1 MAPAITHGLAMKQ
14 LTKNLGSTEQAL
26 KDKVSAMDEFEDLT
40 EEDLLMIEGALEF
53 ADEALELAELA
64 LPAYW
69 EVLNSD
75 IS

>member
-1 MAPAITHGLAMKQ
+1 MKQ
-14 LTKNLGSTEQAL
+14 LTENSSSMGQAP

>member
-1 MAPAITHGLAMKQ
+1 MKQ
-14 LTKNLGSTEQAL
+14 LTENSSSMGRAA

-64 LPAYW
+64 LPAYR

>member
-1 MAPAITHGLAMKQ
+1 MGQAP
-14 LTKNLGSTEQAL
+14 